1 MPRDPYEVLRSE
13 EAVCLFHSA
22 EELWF
27 WFIHANEAR
36 QEGALCRQ
44 GISEKPRPCEPN
56 DIMQILN
63 RVHRN
68 RQLMIDHFR
77 ILSHYGNR
85 GYAPDGRR
93 PRESKA
99 HTLWREAFRVLGP
112 IFENKGFMRPRLRAV

>member
-27 WFIHANEAR
+27 WFIHA
-36 QEGALCRQ
+36 
-44 GISEKPRPCEPN
+44 N

-112 IFENKGFMRPRLRAV
+112 IFENKGFMRPRLRVV